1 MPYFVNHK
9 HGIICIYTCHRL
21 EQPGRLQAVLAE
33 LLDFGPLPVG
43 PVDYVAEMTAE
54 CEEMAG
60 LLQQYRSHSLF
71 VLLS

>member
-1 MPYFVNHK
+1 MYLINF
-9 HGIICIYTCHRL
+9 RL

-54 CEEMAG
+54 CEEMTG
-60 LLQQYRSHSLF
+60 LY
-71 VLLS
+71 